1 VVTNP
6 FNDAQVIND
15 GDSLTGTLSGSGVD
29 SLYKIELDP
38 GEVLQATL
46 TGDYG
51 TDFDLYIYENVL
63 FWDEFIITG
72 SATDS
77 SSETVTFVAWET
89 DYYIIDVYSYL
100 GSGDYT
106 LDVDIIGTVS
116 LDDGDNT
123 ISNAYPISSQDTIS
137 DTINEYYDEDDY
149 YEIYVNSG
157 EILYAFLEVPVQVN
171 TDLDLYIYDASGN
184 QLDVS
189 EAAYGNE
196 ELSIF
201 ASTSGYYY
209 VNVWAY
215 DGMGLYSLY
224 VEVTTLPAEDTNNG
238 ITTAQSITS
247 GTVITTT
254 INEYDD
260 TDDYYSIDVPLGYT
274 ITATMSGPNTADF
287 DLYIWNNGPQIV
299 AASEEL
305 GSYETVSFTTPT
317 SNSNGRFYINP
328 YAYSGYGT
336 YTLTVIVSSALSL
349 NANAGFDKTVGTS
362 QSVSFDG
369 SNSGGS
375 VSSYSW
381 NFGDGGSA
389 TGATATH
396 SYSSTGTYTVTLTV
410 SDGSS
415 SDSDTVTVTV
425 VDSGSMPNKYA
436 LVIGISDYQGNDND
450 LSYCDEDADSW
461 TTYLESQGYTVRT
474 LIDDDASRS
483 DIISGINW
491 LEGQED
497 AGDYVAFVF
506 SGHGG
511 YSERSRE
518 SYICAWNLDDGVD
531 GVIWDTDLGTEFENF
546 DSQHIFLFFDSC
558 HSGGMDSVAG
568 SGRYVSQTAA
578 VDELGLDAP
587 KHQHG
592 MWVYWFLEYAIN
604 ERGNSDLTQA
614 YDVAYPKAVADAASA
629 GNSMHPEEE
638 FTGTSFYL

>member
-1 VVTNP
+1 MHTCTNCGTPFDGHACPRCGVMAPQNAYGTQQPYNQSQQPAYYQPPPPQQYQAPPPQYQSPQPQYTPPPQYGQYLQPAYVPIPPAPPKSGHGKILLVIAVVIIIIIASVAAAFLFLVVTNP

-461 TTYLESQGYTVRT
+461 TTYLESQGYTVR
-474 LIDDDASRS
+474 
-483 DIISGINW
+483 
-491 LEGQED
+491 
-497 AGDYVAFVF
+497 
-506 SGHGG
+506 
-511 YSERSRE
+511 
-518 SYICAWNLDDGVD
+518 
-531 GVIWDTDLGTEFENF
+531 
-546 DSQHIFLFFDSC
+546 
-558 HSGGMDSVAG
+558 
-568 SGRYVSQTAA
+568 
-578 VDELGLDAP
+578 
-587 KHQHG
+587 
-592 MWVYWFLEYAIN
+592 
-604 ERGNSDLTQA
+604 
-614 YDVAYPKAVADAASA
+614 
-629 GNSMHPEEE
+629 
-638 FTGTSFYL
+638 